1 VIIENAAQDAA
12 RDAVRAVDSTLR
24 KAWTI
29 MDAAHEKPAPSQYLK
44 PDAVKAIQG
53 GG

>member
-1 VIIENAAQDAA
+1 MIIENAAQDAA
-12 RDAVRAVDSTLR
+12 RDAVRVVDATLR

-44 PDAVKAIQG
+44 PDAIRAVQG
-53 GG
+53 Q